1 MVNHFLLV
9 VGIMLGA
16 GVLGG
21 IVNFHLAKPDDV
33 PPPNL
38 ARSIIVGTAASL
50 LVPLFLNMIS
60 SDLLDKIKGGDEVKP
75 FVLLGFCLV
84 AAISSTAFIRTL
96 SDRVLDEAKQATKAA
111 KEAKADVRQVDRKI
125 EIIEDLGNL
134 PGSKKGLAPASAADT
149 EEDDGWNADPNKGQF
164 GGAPK
169 ANSRVLEATI
179 TPAAGPNSAG
189 CNVLILVR
197 STDPAKPL
205 TGDVTFHLHP
215 TFGKLARYTVPVKGG
230 KAEDTIT
237 SWGSFTVGAVA
248 DNGDTRLELDLA
260 SVDGGTTKFY
270 AQ

>member
-1 MVNHFLLV
+1 MVSPLLLV

-21 IVNFHLAKPDDV
+21 IVNFYLAKPDDV
-33 PPPNL
+33 PPPNM
-38 ARSIIVGTAASL
+38 ARSVIVGTAASL

-60 SDLLDKIKGGDEVKP
+60 SELVDKIKGGDEVKP

-96 SDRVLDEAKQATKAA
+96 SDRVLDEAKQATKVA
-111 KEAKADVRQVDRKI
+111 KEAKADARQVDRKI
-125 EIIEDLGNL
+125 ELIEDLGNL
-134 PGSKKGLAPASAADT
+134 PGSKKGLAPALAVDT
-149 EEDDGWNADPNKGQF
+149 EKDDGWNTDPNKGQF
-164 GGAPK
+164 GGAPE

-179 TPAAGPNSAG
+179 TPAAGPSSAG
-189 CNVLILVR
+189 CSVLIRVR
-197 STDPAKPL
+197 STDTAKPL
-205 TGDVTFHLHP
+205 TGDVTFYLHP
-215 TFGKLARYTVPVKGG
+215 TFGKWARYTVPVKGG

-260 SVDGGTTKFY
+260 SVAGGTTKFY